1 MSDLLLRFSL
11 SLKDHDITFG
21 TDGLIFHRWLP
32 NGQDNAIDLPTKF
45 PNTELKIW
53 FNRCGYTE
61 KNEIVFDHS
70 RQEVDPEI
78 MNINGILSSGP
89 LHGLLQIKD
98 IQQKD
103 ESALRKN
110 EQNDPDYIDLGKRII
125 KILNEPLF
133 EFLNLLRLNYGQFW
147 INQIQKWNS
156 KTMTV
161 GNYLSQFFMEFSL
174 DDGNNWTRF
183 DPENVSIEITSI
195 VGGDFEKYF
204 TENDWNQLSNDVKK
218 HNEFSL
224 ATIILMEANKFLDQD
239 NLKLAFVDG
248 VSALDLALTEFFR
261 KKYSS
266 DDEISKQV
274 NTFLELSLPTKVV
287 GITSLLDNMAQA
299 EIERIL
305 SAIKVRNKV
314 AHKNHDPVDDEIPSL
329 RTLLRFT
336 AKLLD
341 NPDFRFLTP
350 NIGNAIMPPKK
361 WEEEYR
367 KFSPIKTD

>member
-61 KNEIVFDHS
+61 KNKIVFDRS

-147 INQIQKWNS
+147 IKQIQKWNS

-161 GNYLSQFFMEFSL
+161 GNYLSQFFMDFSL

-195 VGGDFEKYF
+195 LGGDFEKYF

-248 VSALDLALTEFFR
+248 VSALDIAFTEFFR

-274 NTFLELSLPTKVV
+274 NTFLELSLLTKVI

-305 SAIKVRNKV
+305 SAIRVRNKV
-314 AHKNHDPVDDEIPSL
+314 AHESHDPVDDEIPSL

-350 NIGNAIMPPKK
+350 NIGNAIMPPEK
-361 WEEEYR
+361 WEEEYQ